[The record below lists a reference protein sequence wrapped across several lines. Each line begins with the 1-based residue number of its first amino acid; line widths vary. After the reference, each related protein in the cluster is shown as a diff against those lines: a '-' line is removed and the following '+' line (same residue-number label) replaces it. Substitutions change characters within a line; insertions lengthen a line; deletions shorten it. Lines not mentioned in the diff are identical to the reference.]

1 VGSTRQGQ
9 PGPGLELPD
18 GSWWDW
24 YVVAW
29 DAGKLRLGAG
39 YDLTYHYDLEV
50 VFHSPIL
57 VRCLTNFQ
65 DPVFR
70 APTADET
77 LSITRQTGETPG
89 IVVAFEADGG
99 GPEPASC
106 LIAAERVEIIRGTV
120 FMYWRE
126 NLEPG
131 QRLAPG
137 VRPPV
142 R

>member
-1 VGSTRQGQ
+1 
-9 PGPGLELPD
+9 
-18 GSWWDW
+18 
-24 YVVAW
+24 
-29 DAGKLRLGAG
+29 
-39 YDLTYHYDLEV
+39 

-57 VRCLTNFQ
+57 VRCPTNFQ

-106 LIAAERVEIIRGTV
+106 LIAAERVEIIRGAV